1 MEIWNTNNNDL
12 YTISKLVNEVNKRV
26 IPSAAINIYFIKYLI
41 RTNQLQRINSV
52 NIGNKNIGVYSLW
65 KLLGIYAQMPDG
77 YHFQYDNNKNI
88 IVNKERIDC
97 MKIRT
102 NEEKKYEDD
111 KKKKKL
117 ERDYNDNL
125 AIRGRFDRDE
135 LKEEYCYISNILK
148 EAVNKILKEK

>member
-41 RTNQLQRINSV
+41 RTNQLQRINSI